1 MFFIF
6 IFEHLVVYNEAL
18 FYQSKFILKGIM
30 DINFSKEDIAFRDE
44 IREWL
49 ANDYPKM

>member
-6 IFEHLVVYNEAL
+6 IIEHLVVYNEAL

-30 DINFSKEDIAFRDE
+30 DIKLYKEDIAFRE
-44 IREWL
+44 VGQR
-49 ANDYPKM
+49 MVG